1 MSFVTRAAVLFA
13 LFFSA
18 APAAA
23 QNHFLLELEGGLA
36 RPVGIDADSDVG
48 SAFGGT
54 FGFGGRIPGFAPAY
68 YLIGRVAHSS
78 YSFTGAPRLGAPAVD
93 HGETEVAVGGRM
105 YIPLTNRL
113 RLVAQFALG
122 ETFGTTEIVPKSGL
136 TVTSETEF
144 FTIFGALGAQF
155 RLTDHFSLG
164 GLADL
169 AYTPNRE
176 DYTVVKRAAGL
187 DEDGIGRLRLGATA
201 TFHF

>member
-1 MSFVTRAAVLFA
+1 MTLIARTL
-13 LFFSA
+13 LLLGLMA
-18 APAAA
+18 APAVA
-23 QNHFLLELEGGLA
+23 QNHFLLELEGGLS
-36 RPVGIDADSDVG
+36 RPMGIDADSDFG
-48 SAFGGT
+48 SAYGGT

-105 YIPLTNRL
+105 YVPLTTRL
-113 RLVAQFALG
+113 RVVAQFALG
-122 ETFGTTEIVPKSGL
+122 ETFGTTEIQSKSGL
-136 TVTSETEF
+136 TVSSETEF
-144 FTIFGALGAQF
+144 FTIFGALGLQF
-155 RLTDHFSLG
+155 RLTNHFSLG
-164 GLADL
+164 GLADV

-187 DEDGIGRLRLGATA
+187 EEDGLGRLRLGATA